1 MHSSHD
7 GPLVALSILISV
19 LASYTALALAGR
31 VTAAHGGA
39 RRAWLLG
46 GSVAMGIGIWSMH
59 FVAMLAF
66 RLPVGVAYDVPL
78 VVLSLLAAVGASA
91 LALVVASRPVV
102 GASQLLGAATLM
114 GGGVAAMHYIGM
126 AAMRLPAR
134 LEYRVALV
142 ALSLAIAIGASLVAL
157 WITRRLRVDVAGGRF
172 QVLRAGA
179 AVILGLAIAGLH
191 YTGMAAARFV
201 PDASRARP
209 TGGFVLVSDGL
220 AAAVVIGTLLILLFT
235 LLGSLVDHWVRVKL
249 AGAEALRD
257 SEARYRSVVGQVREV
272 IFHTDADG
280 RWRFLNPA
288 WTEITGYTEEQSLGT
303 TLFDYV
309 HPEDR
314 DRERAAFL
322 AIARGSESSAHREV
336 RYLTRDG
343 GVRWIEVHAR
353 VNRDAAGALV
363 GTAGT
368 LRDIT
373 DRRLA
378 EEAARAARE
387 AAEAANRAKSEFLSR
402 MSHELRTPLNAIL
415 GFGQLME
422 MEDDL
427 SPDNRES
434 VAHILK
440 GGRHLLDLINEV
452 LDMTG
457 IEAGH
462 MRLSPEPV
470 AVAEVV
476 GEVVDLLR
484 PLAARRA
491 ITLRADDAQGCTH
504 HVLADRQRLKQVLL
518 NLLSNAIKYN
528 REAGS
533 IVVACD
539 TRPDARLRIS
549 VRDTGPGLPAESMDR
564 LFTPFERLGAE
575 RTLTE
580 GTGLGLALS
589 KRIVEAMDGTIGAE
603 SHAPDGSTFW
613 LELSVAA
620 APVGEWGADAG
631 ADLQAARAHPGVS
644 RRILYV
650 EDNVANLTLVRRILT
665 RWPEIELI
673 TSMQGELALDLA
685 RRHRPDL
692 VLLDLHLPGIP
703 GEEVLRALRGS
714 PETRAIPVVV
724 VSADVTS
731 GREDRLL
738 AQGAHAFLAK
748 PLDVL
753 RFTRL
758 VDELLATP
766 AVAA

>member
-7 GPLVALSILISV
+7 GPLVALSILISI

-31 VTAAHGGA
+31 VTAAHGRA

-46 GSVAMGIGIWSMH
+46 GSVAMGIGVWSMH

-66 RLPVGVAYDVPL
+66 RLPVQIAYDAPL
-78 VVLSLLAAVGASA
+78 VVLSLLAAIAASA
-91 LALVVASRPVV
+91 LALVVASRSEV
-102 GASQLLGAATLM
+102 GLAQLFGAATLM
-114 GGGVAAMHYIGM
+114 GGGIAAMHYTGM
-126 AAMRLPAR
+126 AAMRMPAR
-134 LEYRVALV
+134 LAYHAPLV
-142 ALSLAIAIGASLVAL
+142 ALSLVIAVGASLVAL
-157 WITRRLRVDVAGGRF
+157 WITRRLRVDRGGRF

-179 AVILGLAIAGLH
+179 AVVLGLAIAGLH
-191 YTGMAAARFV
+191 YTGMSAARFTA
-201 PDASRARP
+201 DASNARP
-209 TGGFVLVSDGL
+209 TDGFVLVTDGL

-249 AGAEALRD
+249 AGADALRE

-272 IFHTDADG
+272 IFHTDAAG

-303 TLFDYV
+303 ALFDYV

-322 AIARGSESSAHREV
+322 AIAQGSESTAHREV

-343 GVRWIEVHAR
+343 GIRWIEVHAR
-353 VNRDAAGALV
+353 VNRDAGGALL

-368 LRDIT
+368 LRDVT
-373 DRRLA
+373 ERRQA
-378 EEAARAARE
+378 EEAVRAARE

-470 AVAEVV
+470 AVAEVA
-476 GEVVDLLR
+476 GEVLDLLR

-491 ITLRADDAQGCTH
+491 ITLRAEDAQACTR

-533 IVVACD
+533 IVVACEA
-539 TRPDARLRIS
+539 RPDDRLRIT
-549 VRDTGPGLPAESMDR
+549 VRDTGHGLPPDSMDR

-575 RTLTE
+575 RTSTE

-589 KRIVEAMDGTIGAE
+589 KRIVEAMGGTIGAE

-613 LELSVAA
+613 VELSAVAA
-620 APVGEWGADAG
+620 PLERWETEGAHAADAT
-631 ADLQAARAHPGVS
+631 RAGTGVT

-650 EDNVANLTLVRRILT
+650 EDNAANLALVRRILT

-673 TSMQGELALDLA
+673 PSVQGELALDLA

-703 GEEVLRALRGS
+703 GEEVLRGLRAA
-714 PETRAIPVVV
+714 PETRDIPVVV
-724 VSADVTS
+724 VSADVTD
-731 GREDRLL
+731 GRESRLVEQG
-738 AQGAHAFLAK
+738 AQGFLSK
-748 PLDVL
+748 PIDVP
-753 RFTRL
+753 RFTAL
-758 VDELLATP
+758 VDDLLATP